1 MEDKIVI
8 GEILKPQGIKGEI
21 KVKAL
26 IPDISVINSKDIYFV
41 NGKECTLKDM
51 SFRQGFLFITF
62 NEFQDRNTVE
72 LLRGKKIY
80 MQKESVQE
88 GLEDGE
94 YFIEDILGFD
104 CLVDGKKIGE
114 LDDVQNFGSK
124 DVYYVNTENGKQVL
138 FPVIPNLIEN
148 INLETKQ
155 IILNKEVFEQVAVY
169 ED

>member
-80 MQKESVQE
+80 MQKESVQ
-88 GLEDGE
+88 D
-94 YFIEDILGFD
+94 
-104 CLVDGKKIGE
+104 
-114 LDDVQNFGSK
+114 
-124 DVYYVNTENGKQVL
+124 L
-138 FPVIPNLIEN
+138 FLLSRIFL
-148 INLETKQ
+148 
-155 IILNKEVFEQVAVY
+155 
-169 ED
+169 